1 MLCRFDAYGSFQ
13 DSIDDEVGDLAHKSV
28 QVSDRALDN
37 LKDPVQIKGV
47 QVRADRLDQV
57 LQIAHRGFQTF
68 PALAVVHGLT

>member
-1 MLCRFDAYGSFQ
+1 MLCRFDAYGSFH

-37 LKDPVQIKGV
+37 LEDPVQIKGV

-68 PALAVVHGLT
+68 PSLAVVHGLT